1 MSTKIYYMFLAVDA
15 GNSNI
20 VLGIYE
26 KGKWIQV
33 WRIET
38 DKAKG
43 PDDYRSIFFS
53 LFEQADI
60 SPGGITRSMI
70 ASVVPNLTVHLQEA
84 LRKLIGNA
92 PIVLTPDTDT
102 GLSLEAANPKEIGPD
117 LIAGAV
123 GGYKKVKDTCIVV
136 DFGTA
141 TTLIAVENPG
151 KLTGGV
157 ICAGL
162 KITVDALVSKT
173 ALLGDIPLKAPSKV
187 LAHDTV
193 EAMQSG
199 LVFGHA
205 CMVEG
210 LINRIKNEIGD
221 AKVVATGGLAETLAP
236 HIEGFDLVEPLLT
249 LDGMRYICE
258 KTEGRKQK

>member
-1 MSTKIYYMFLAVDA
+1 MFLAVDA

-20 VLGIYE
+20 VLGVYDNDNWKE
-26 KGKWIQV
+26 V

-38 DKAKG
+38 DKDKVK
-43 PDDYRSIFFS
+43 DDYRSIFLA
-53 LFEQADI
+53 LFEQAGL
-60 SPGGITRSMI
+60 SPERITKCMI
-70 ASVVPNLTVHLQEA
+70 ASVVPHLTVHLQDSLKELTGITPA
-84 LRKLIGNA
+84 I
-92 PIVLTPDTDT
+92 LTPDTDT
-102 GLSLEAANPKEIGPD
+102 GISLEADNPKEIGPD

-123 GGYKKVKDTCIVV
+123 GGYYKVQDTCIVV

-141 TTLIAVENPG
+141 TTLIAIQEPG
-151 KLTGGV
+151 RLTGGV

-162 KITVDALVSKT
+162 RITVDALVSKT
-173 ALLGDIPLKAPSKV
+173 ALLGDIPLKAPARV

-199 LVFGHA
+199 LVLGHA

-210 LINRIKNEIGD
+210 LIGRIKEEIGE

-236 HIEGFDLVEPLLT
+236 HVASFDLVEPLLT

-258 KTEGRKQK
+258 